1 MFIKTI
7 VTTGLLSLS
16 SLTLAACMPGNH
28 ENHGM
33 MAMSAQSG
41 HSHNNHGMARGSMDH
56 QPMAT
61 HQHGGPFA
69 ESHQRMMDDM
79 HQMTLSGD
87 ADHDFVSGMIPH
99 HQGAIDMADVLL
111 THGSDPQLLEL
122 GEEIISAQQAEIQQ
136 MEQWLADY
144 GQARPGPHRDD
155 IRAGYD
161 RINQRMMR
169 DMDMAPTG
177 NVDRDFV
184 LGMIPH
190 HEAAIDMAR
199 LLLQY
204 SDNQE
209 LRELAEAV
217 IREQE
222 REIRFM
228 HTWLEENQ

>member
-1 MFIKTI
+1 MFIKPI
-7 VTTGLLSLS
+7 VTAGLLSLS
-16 SLTLAACMPGNH
+16 TLALAACMPGNH
-28 ENHGM
+28 E
-33 MAMSAQSG
+33 S
-41 HSHNNHGMARGSMDH
+41 HGMATGDHAHGDHSPAQGHMDH
-56 QPMAT
+56 QGATT

-87 ADHDFVSGMIPH
+87 ADHDFVRGMIPH
-99 HQGAIDMADVLL
+99 HQGAIDMAEVLL
-111 THGSDPQLLEL
+111 AQGSDAQLLEL
-122 GEEIISAQQAEIQQ
+122 GEEIITAQQAEIEQ

-144 GQARPGPHRDD
+144 GPARPGPNSNA

-161 RINQRMMR
+161 RINQKMMR

-204 SDNQE
+204 SEDQE

-222 REIRFM
+222 REIHFM
-228 HTWLEENQ
+228 HSWLEDNQ